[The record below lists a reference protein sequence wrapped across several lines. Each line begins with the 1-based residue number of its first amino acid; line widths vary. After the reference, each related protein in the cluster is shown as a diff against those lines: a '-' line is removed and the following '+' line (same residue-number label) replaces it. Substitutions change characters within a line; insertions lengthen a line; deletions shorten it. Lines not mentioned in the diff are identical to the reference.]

1 MSEIF
6 SVALSGMRDSVLR
19 IRNAVTNIVNASSTS
34 RLPSSPQEAA
44 VMFQPKDAVTLS
56 QEGGNQ
62 ALGVTSV
69 LIDRDPAYRVV
80 AGGSSPLANEE
91 GLIAE
96 PNVDLA
102 SEIVATKM
110 AELTYKA
117 NAAVIKA
124 VKENDER
131 LLDTLI

>member
-124 VKENDER
+124 VKENDEK
-131 LLDTLI
+131 LFDALV

>member
-44 VMFQPKDAVTLS
+44 AMFQPKDAVTLS

-62 ALGVTSV
+62 PLDVTSV